1 MEIFTNAV
9 PTWFSALFLMCF
21 LLPIIMIVRAVKTA
35 AINSNINPT
44 SAKKTPQMVALFLGL
59 YYLFVAL
66 MSYTGIFQKNTL
78 PPKILGFT
86 ALPLIVFYFLVV
98 YRAKIF
104 WTLLKNI
111 KLSALVRIHLFRFVG
126 IFFILG
132 WQFDILPKSFALIG
146 GLGDIFVAFTAIFV
160 ARLIDKKVPNYKRIT
175 LIWNIIGLWDILSVL
190 FSAIIIT
197 KQAIATNTTGI
208 LEMTKFP
215 FSLIPAFA
223 PATIIFLHICI
234 FKKLKMQDK
243 TS

>member
-9 PTWFSALFLMCF
+9 PTWLSVLFLICF
-21 LLPIIMIVRAVKTA
+21 LFPIVMIARTVKTA
-35 AINSNINPT
+35 AINTNINP
-44 SAKKTPQMVALFLGL
+44 AAARKLPQLVALFLGL
-59 YYLFVAL
+59 YYLYVAL

-78 PPKILGFT
+78 PPKILWFT
-86 ALPLIVFYFLVV
+86 AIPLIVFYFFVV
-98 YRAKIF
+98 FRAKTF
-104 WTLLKNI
+104 WTLLENV
-111 KLSALVRIHLFRFVG
+111 KLSALVRIHSFRFVG

-132 WQFDILPKSFALIG
+132 WQFGILPKSFALIG
-146 GLGDIFVAFTAIFV
+146 GIGDIFVAFTAIFV
-160 ARLIDKKVPNYKRIT
+160 ARLIDKKVPYFKRIT
-175 LIWNIIGLWDILSVL
+175 IVWNIIGFWDIISVL
-190 FSAIIIT
+190 DSAVIIT
-197 KQAIATNTTGI
+197 KNAIETNTTGI

>member
-44 SAKKTPQMVALFLGL
+44 SAKKIPQMVALFLGL